1 VSAPAAEDRR
11 DDLAKLLAADGDR
24 LYALALRVTRDPDL
38 AADALQDGFAS
49 AIENIADFRD
59 RSSLS
64 TWLYR
69 IVYNKAVDRLRRRK
83 REGTAVDD
91 DPDTLSAEDAD
102 LVSAPAWSR
111 PPDEILLSR
120 ESREALEAALGEL
133 PAAQRAV
140 FELREIDG
148 RSTEEVAQILNLPEG
163 TVRVYLHRARLRLR
177 ALLSPLFQEPRP

>member
-11 DDLAKLLAADGDR
+11 DELAQLLSADGDR

-49 AIENIADFRD
+49 AIENVADFRD

-83 REGTAVDD
+83 REAVADD
-91 DPDTLSAEDAD
+91 DPDELSAEDAD
-102 LVSAPAWSR
+102 LVNAPAWSR

-120 ESREALEAALGEL
+120 ESREALESALGQL
-133 PAAQRAV
+133 PATQRAV
-140 FELREIDG
+140 FELREVDG
-148 RSTEEVAQILNLPEG
+148 RSTEEVAQILGLPEG

-177 ALLSPLFQEPRP
+177 ALLSPHFQEPRP